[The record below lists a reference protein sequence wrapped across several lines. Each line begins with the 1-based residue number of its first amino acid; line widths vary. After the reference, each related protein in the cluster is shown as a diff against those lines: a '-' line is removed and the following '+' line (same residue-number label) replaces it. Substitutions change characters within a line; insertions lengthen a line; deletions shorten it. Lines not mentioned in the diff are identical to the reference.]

1 MRMFNGDLALVLA
14 AYNAGENAVIRHGR
28 RVPPYPETQRY
39 VPRVLENYK
48 ALGGPPNSQSR

>member
-1 MRMFNGDLALVLA
+1 VLA

-39 VPRVLENYK
+39 VPRVLDNYK